1 MPKAMMVHVLQGVG
15 EVTDL
20 LMSILDKG
28 TQENPVSHCSLIS
41 DISLNTWGKKSTL
54 WRENEKLRFCLFFL
68 LFFYCTDLMLFV
80 PLSNKS
86 YMAMKQL

>member
-1 MPKAMMVHVLQGVG
+1 MMVHVLQGVG

-41 DISLNTWGKKSTL
+41 DISLYTWGKK
-54 WRENEKLRFCLFFL
+54 NL
-68 LFFYCTDLMLFV
+68 LSGGRMR
-80 PLSNKS
+80 N
-86 YMAMKQL
+86 

>member
-1 MPKAMMVHVLQGVG
+1 MVHVLQGVG
-15 EVTDL
+15 DATDL
-20 LMSILDKG
+20 LMSILDKD

-41 DISLNTWGKKSTL
+41 DISLYTWGKKKSTL
-54 WRENEKLRFCLFFL
+54 WREDEKLRFCFIYFFV
-68 LFFYCTDLMLFV
+68 FFYCIDLMLFV